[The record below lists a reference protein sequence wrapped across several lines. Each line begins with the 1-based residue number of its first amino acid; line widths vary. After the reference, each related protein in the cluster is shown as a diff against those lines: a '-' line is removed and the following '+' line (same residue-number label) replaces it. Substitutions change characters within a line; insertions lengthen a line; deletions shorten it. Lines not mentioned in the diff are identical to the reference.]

1 MNSFV
6 TVFALFLPALLWMIG
21 FFKVIHPRVRRRV
34 LSLEE
39 RP

>member
-21 FFKVIHPRVRRRV
+21 FFKVIRTRMRQRAFKP
-34 LSLEE
+34 EE
-39 RP
+39 RQ